1 MKTAWGL
8 KAQHIDIYWDEYI
21 EKYFGVLMIN
31 NINYEWIL
39 IFICIYS
46 IKNSHVTINTKA
58 MLFGGWGLERD

>member
-1 MKTAWGL
+1 
-8 KAQHIDIYWDEYI
+8 
-21 EKYFGVLMIN
+21 MIN